1 MNITIEPHLVRSLSI
16 FGLLK
21 GGTRIR
27 LGDLGSGVHVYITA
41 KMLYESYKP
50 KILLYGDIEAH
61 LNPRLL
67 MSLAEW
73 FLELNEKNVQVVV
86 ATHSLEAARAIASMN
101 EESASILIVSM
112 EDGKLKVEK

>member
-1 MNITIEPHLVRSLSI
+1 VNITIEPHLGRSLSI

-21 GGTRIR
+21 DGTRIR
-27 LGDLGSGVHVYITA
+27 LGDLGSGAHVYITA

-50 KILLYGDIEAH
+50 KILYDDIEAH

-73 FLELNEKNVQVVV
+73 FLELNEKNVQVVT
-86 ATHSLEAARAIASMN
+86 THSLEAARAIASMN

-112 EDGKLKVEK
+112 EDGKLKVKK

>member
-1 MNITIEPHLVRSLSI
+1 VNITIEPHLGGRLSI

-21 GGTRIR
+21 DGTRIR
-27 LGDLGSGVHVYITA
+27 LGDLGSGAHVYITA

-73 FLELNEKNVQVVV
+73 FLELNEKNVQVVT
-86 ATHSLEAARAIASMN
+86 THSLEAARAIASMN

>member
-1 MNITIEPHLVRSLSI
+1 MNITIEPHLGGRLSI

-21 GGTRIR
+21 DGTRIR
-27 LGDLGSGVHVYITA
+27 LGDLGSGAHVYITA

-50 KILLYGDIEAH
+50 KILLYDDIEAH

-73 FLELNEKNVQVVV
+73 FLELNEKNVQVVT
-86 ATHSLEAARAIASMN
+86 THSLEAARAIASMN